1 MNDPAD
7 LLATLGT
14 QLPPKAVLQPR
25 DFATAGLHPEQVRRL
40 VKAGVLERAGRGRYL
55 LPGAALPDE
64 IGLALVAAAAPSA
77 VLCLLTALRI
87 HGLGTQAPREIWI
100 AVDRR
105 AARPRIDTPPVRVV
119 RFSGAALSFGIET
132 RDIGGIPV
140 RIYSA
145 AKTVADCF
153 KYRNKIGL
161 DVAIEALRAGLAQKA
176 FTRDALWEAA
186 GVCRVTRV
194 IRPYLEIL
202 SNG

>member
-1 MNDPAD
+1 MTDPAN
-7 LLATLGT
+7 LLAALGAH
-14 QLPPKAVLQPR
+14 LPPKAVLQPR
-25 DFATAGLHPEQVRRL
+25 DFAAAGLHPEQVRRL
-40 VKAGVLERAGRGRYL
+40 VKAGALERAGRGRYL
-55 LPGAALPDE
+55 LPGTALPDE

-105 AARPRIDTPPVRVV
+105 AAKPRIDTPLVRVV

-140 RIYSA
+140 QIYSA

-161 DVAIEALRAGLAQKA
+161 DVAIEALREGLAQKA

-202 SNG
+202 SNA